1 MVIMGATASRLA
13 MIMPISD
20 MASVSS
26 KARLGSPSPEQI
38 EKKRKNGMIPS
49 AEMACRRRGAL
60 KG

>member
-1 MVIMGATASRLA
+1 